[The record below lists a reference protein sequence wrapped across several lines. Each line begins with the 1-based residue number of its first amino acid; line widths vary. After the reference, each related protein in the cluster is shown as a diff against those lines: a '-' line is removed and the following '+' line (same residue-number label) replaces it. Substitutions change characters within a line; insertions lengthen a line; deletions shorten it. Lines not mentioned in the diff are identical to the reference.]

1 MFNYQRLRQ
10 RRTDLDLTLEDVG
23 NMVGLSRSAVQKHEK
38 GIIKNI
44 YVSTVEQFAKAL
56 RCNPAYLMG
65 WVDDPE
71 IEKGEGEAL
80 VLTPPEID
88 IVTKYRSI
96 NEEGQ
101 EKVADYVDDLVSSGK
116 YKKAVTSGMGAQK
129 RRDNPPRK

>member
-10 RRTDLDLTLEDVG
+10 RRLDLDLTLEDVG
-23 NMVGLSRSAVQKHEK
+23 NVAGISRSAVQKYEK
-38 GIIKNI
+38 GIIKNV
-44 YVSTVEQFAKAL
+44 YVSAVEQFAKAL

-116 YKKAVTSGMGAQK
+116 YKKVSAPGMGAQK
-129 RRDNPPRK
+129 EA